1 MSNNSAEFI
10 LKFQD
15 MVSGGMTK
23 IEGVAGSLTKK
34 IDSLGASF
42 TKTGINSLVLNQVA
56 QNVQMVNS
64 AIQDIVRP
72 GREFEN
78 SMAEVQAI
86 TSVTDAEL
94 AKLTTQAREL
104 ATTFGEDAAKEGSVF
119 IRWLSDVSPELA
131 KNADAMKAL
140 GTTTNLMAK
149 IMKGDIEGASTALTT
164 MNNQF
169 GTNSDNPLEVAVAA
183 ARNADILTKAAQ
195 IGSAEV
201 SDLAQ
206 SVKVAG
212 NTAYNA
218 GLDLTQTAAALEV
231 LGKGSIKGA
240 EAGVGLRNVL
250 GEMSKGAQY
259 MEEQVKS
266 GLLAAGVS
274 IEKLSDKTIP
284 FKDRLKELSK
294 IQGDSAL
301 IGKMFGKENQNAALQ
316 LLKNIPLLEQ
326 YESQMQNSAGATAEM
341 AAILMSTGDERMN
354 RLTAKI
360 KDLGISIYNTIKEG
374 LPVVQ
379 FLAGAADLGSRIAP
393 AFTLAGRGFT
403 RFVGLFKKGE
413 DGADSFIKKM
423 AMMGLNAVVNAGR
436 FVFTAVVGLGS
447 FIASMATA
455 TLGMSGFNVA
465 MYANPIGLFVLGLMA
480 VVAAV
485 ALVIAYWDDIV
496 IAISSFGEWIAEN
509 NPLTG
514 MLDAVLSIMPGWVND
529 LMKWFVDIGSK
540 VLGWVKNIAGRI
552 KDLFNLDIDLSKLSI
567 TGLDDGLLGVNTKD
581 DDTKNKTNGK
591 KPLDTKIP
599 GESKARISVVR
610 IGTIQVNN
618 TFTGGSDEFRQNA
631 KTIGDQVVNEILA
644 AIYDM
649 QKVLI
654 TT

>member
-1 MSNNSAEFI
+1 
-10 LKFQD
+10 

-23 IEGVAGSLTKK
+23 IEGIAGSLTNKVN
-34 IDSLGASF
+34 SLGASF

-64 AIQDIVRP
+64 ALQDIVRP

-86 TSVTDAEL
+86 TGVTDGEL
-94 AKLTTQAREL
+94 AKLATQARDL
-104 ATTFGEDAAKEGSVF
+104 ATTFGVDAAQEGSVF
-119 IRWLSDVSPELA
+119 TRWLSDVNPELA
-131 KNADAMKAL
+131 KSEEAMKAL

-149 IMKGDIEGASTALTT
+149 NMKGDFEGASAALTT

-212 NTAYNA
+212 NTAYNF

-240 EAGVGLRNVL
+240 EGGVGLRNML
-250 GEMSKGAQY
+250 AEMGKGAQY

-266 GLLAAGVS
+266 GLLAAGVD
-274 IEKLSDKTIP
+274 IDKLSDKTIP
-284 FKDRLKELSK
+284 FRDRLKELSK

-326 YESQMQNSAGATAEM
+326 YENQMQNSAGATAVM
-341 AAILMSTGDERMN
+341 AKTLMDTGDERMN
-354 RLTAKI
+354 RLMAKV
-360 KDLGISIYNTIKEG
+360 KDLGIDIYNSTKTG
-374 LPVVQ
+374 LPFVQ
-379 FLAGAADLGSRIAP
+379 FLASSADLGARIAP
-393 AFTLAGRGFT
+393 AFTLAGRGFNG
-403 RFVGLFKKGE
+403 FVGLFKKGE
-413 DGADSFIKKM
+413 DGADSFMKKM
-423 AMMGLNAVVNAGR
+423 VMMGFNAVVTAGR
-436 FVFTAVVGLGS
+436 FVFSAVVGLGS

-455 TLGMSGFNVA
+455 TLGMWGFNVA
-465 MYANPIGLFVLGLMA
+465 MYANPIGLFVLGLLA

-485 ALVIAYWDDIV
+485 ALVITYWDEIV
-496 IAISSFGEWIAEN
+496 MAVSNFGDWIAEN

-514 MLDAVLSIMPGWVND
+514 MLDAVLAIMPGWVTD
-529 LMKWFVDIGSK
+529 LMKWFVSVAEK
-540 VLGWVKNIAGRI
+540 VIGWVKNLADRF
-552 KDLFNLDIDLSKLSI
+552 KDFFKLDIDLSKLTT
-567 TGLDDGLLGVNTKD
+567 TGLGLGLGLNDEGEKD
-581 DDTKNKTNGK
+581 KNKTKGK
-591 KPLDTKIP
+591 TPPVDTKIP

-618 TFTGGSDEFRQNA
+618 TFTGGGDEFRQNA